1 MFSVHLVLALFF
13 SKGRGTTRTPPRA
26 IVMHSIAW
34 EKKRKINQRDS
45 TITTEI
51 TSGDAATRDSQN
63 VKNPQIMK
71 IEETRAKAL

>member
-1 MFSVHLVLALFF
+1 M
-13 SKGRGTTRTPPRA
+13 
-26 IVMHSIAW
+26 